1 MTELGVGLDVGTMNF
16 VSARYT
22 PKGTAYKRITD
33 AYIDLDVENVKTLK
47 MSGIEYVEFK
57 GQQDVIVVI
66 GEKSFQMANLFK
78 QEVKRPLS
86 KGLVSPGAL
95 RAQYV
100 LTHLV
105 THALETPKEENE
117 HCFFSIP
124 ADPIDLP
131 DQDSKFHQNLF
142 TNIIAGLGYT
152 PHPMNEAMAIIFSQC
167 KDHSYSGISMSFGSG
182 LCNVATAYM
191 GVMGLNFSIAQGGGD
206 WIDIHSAKATGSTA
220 ARMCFLKEKGGFS
233 VKNPPQD
240 KPDQEAIALYV
251 RTLIRHCLGVV
262 GKKLKQEQNDHLEG
276 SPLVI
281 SGGTT
286 LAEDFMGVFEE
297 EYDILRRKGQIP
309 PVKEII
315 KVERPLDAV
324 ADGLLALAHNEYT

>member
-1 MTELGVGLDVGTMNF
+1 MTKPGVGLDVGTMNF

-22 PKGTAYKRITD
+22 PSGTEYKRITD

-47 MSGIEYVEFK
+47 MSGINYVEFK
-57 GQQDVIVVI
+57 EQKDVVVVL

-86 KGLVSPGAL
+86 KGLISPGAL

-105 THALETPKEENE
+105 TYVLEKPAEEKE

-131 DQDSKFHQNLF
+131 DQDAKFHKNLF

-167 KDHSYSGISMSFGSG
+167 EEDSYSGISMSFGSG

-206 WIDIHSAKATGSTA
+206 WIDIHAAKATGSTA
-220 ARMCFLKEKGGFS
+220 ARMCSLKEKGGFS
-233 VKNPPQD
+233 VNNPPKD

-251 RTLIRHCLGVV
+251 RTLIRHCLEEVA
-262 GKKLKQEQNDHLEG
+262 KKLKQEQNDHLEG
-276 SPLVI
+276 LPLVI

-286 LAEDFMGVFEE
+286 LADDFMDVFKD
-297 EYDILRRKGQIP
+297 EYNSLRKRGQIP
-309 PVKEII
+309 PVARII